1 MTGDGVNDSPA
12 IKAANVGIA
21 MGLSGTDVTRE
32 ASDIILTDDNFASIV
47 NAVEEGRGIY
57 DNIQKFV
64 RYLLTCNSG
73 EVMFMFFAALIG
85 WPSPLTAVQILWIN
99 LITDGLPA
107 LALGLEPPEPDL
119 MQRNPRPPRERLITR
134 ALGWRIL
141 SQGIVIAAVTLVA
154 FHLVYE
160 GDRQRLEAR
169 GPAAFCVLALSQL
182 FFSFACRSQ
191 RYTLP
196 ELGITSNPYLFAAIG
211 TSLVLQIGVVV
222 VPGVQHVFNATGL
235 SQLQWAMVFLLSLMP
250 ATLVE
255 TFKLLVSHARRKQPQ
270 TRGANFGRPWR

>member
-21 MGLSGTDVTRE
+21 MGRSGTDVTRE

-57 DNIQKFV
+57 ENIQKFV

-73 EVMFMFFAALIG
+73 EVMFMFFAAVFG

-119 MQRNPRPPRERLITR
+119 MQRNPRPPSERLITR
-134 ALGWRIL
+134 L
-141 SQGIVIAAVTLVA
+141 SACE
-154 FHLVYE
+154 FY
-160 GDRQRLEAR
+160 RR
-169 GPAAFCVLALSQL
+169 GS
-182 FFSFACRSQ
+182 
-191 RYTLP
+191 
-196 ELGITSNPYLFAAIG
+196 
-211 TSLVLQIGVVV
+211 
-222 VPGVQHVFNATGL
+222 
-235 SQLQWAMVFLLSLMP
+235 
-250 ATLVE
+250 
-255 TFKLLVSHARRKQPQ
+255 
-270 TRGANFGRPWR
+270 